1 MSYTSGD
8 LKTGMI
14 LPETKIVVT
23 QEHVK
28 LYAEASGDFNPIHL
42 DPAFGEKMGLG
53 GTVAHGMLILAYL
66 SSYMTEHFGCPWL
79 TGGSLNIRFKVPA
92 RPGDIINISGTV
104 SRIEPETE
112 FTSIVCEV
120 LCQNQ
125 NSEAVITGEAKVR
138 LK

>member
-1 MSYTSGD
+1 
-8 LKTGMI
+8 MI
-14 LPETKIVVT
+14 LPEIKKVVT

-66 SSYMTEHFGCPWL
+66 SSYMTEHFGCSWL

-125 NSEAVITGEAKVR
+125 NREAVITGEAKVR
-138 LK
+138 QK